1 MDHRGLDKVKIMIYN
16 YIVKLYLKLWGC
28 KMSKVSATKDI
39 VLYLLNARL
48 TDLYIKFNDE
58 HDIQKKSR
66 YSVEMLKIKELA
78 DKLEH
83 SK

>member
-1 MDHRGLDKVKIMIYN
+1 MDPGKVDKGKIIMYN
-16 YIVKLYLKLWGC
+16 SIVKLWVKLWGC
-28 KMSKVSATKDI
+28 KMSKVSATKDV

-48 TDLYIKFNDE
+48 TDICIKFNEE

-66 YSVEMLKIKELA
+66 YSVEMLKIKKLA